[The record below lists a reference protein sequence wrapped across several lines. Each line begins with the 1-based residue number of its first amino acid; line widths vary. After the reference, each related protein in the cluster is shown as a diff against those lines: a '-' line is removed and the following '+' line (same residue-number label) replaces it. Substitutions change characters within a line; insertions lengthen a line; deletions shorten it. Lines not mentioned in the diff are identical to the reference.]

1 MVIAID
7 AVLKGLSDIQDNIY
21 FPMNLTQRQYIF

>member
-7 AVLKGLSDIQDNIY
+7 AVLEGLSDIQDNTY
-21 FPMNLTQRQYIF
+21 FPMNLTHRQYVF